1 VYPLEPAELLTANL
15 ALIERAIAYAG
26 RRYRLEAADVEE
38 FGAIVRLRLCEND
51 FAILR
56 AWEGR
61 SQLATYISIVVQRM
75 ALDYRIHEWGKWHPS
90 AEAKRLGPLALE
102 LEQLLHRDGR
112 SFEEVLTM
120 LAAKHEVT
128 RTSLQQ
134 LAAKLPPRAPKPR
147 DVPLDEVQSASRIE
161 DVEERALDGDRRRVA
176 KRVSAVLGQAIEQLP
191 EDDRLLLKLR
201 FQDGMSVANI
211 ARSMQVE
218 QRFLYRRIE
227 TRMRQM
233 KAALEREGIEWS
245 DVLDLIGR
253 EETGFAL
260 RFENRTPRPS
270 MSSDEKAARSEASG

>member
-1 VYPLEPAELLTANL
+1 MPLEPAELLTANL
-15 ALIERAIAYAG
+15 ALVERAIAYAAH
-26 RRYRLEAADVEE
+26 RYRLDPADAEE
-38 FGAIVRLRLCEND
+38 FGAVVRLRLCEND

-61 SQLATYISIVVQRM
+61 SRLATYISIVVQRM

-112 SFEEVLTM
+112 SLEDALAI
-120 LAAKHEVT
+120 LAARHEGIT
-128 RTSLQQ
+128 RESLGQ

-147 DVPLDEVQSASRIE
+147 GVPLDEVHSTARIE

-176 KRVSAVLGQAIEQLP
+176 RHVAAVLGKAIDGLP
-191 EDDRLLLKLR
+191 DDDRLLLKLR

-211 ARSMQVE
+211 ARAMQIE

-233 KAALEREGIEWS
+233 KAALERDGIEWS

-253 EETGFAL
+253 DETAFAL
-260 RFENRTPRPS
+260 PFENRGARPS
-270 MSSDEKAARSEASG
+270 MTADEKATAQPEAS